1 MVSESQVALSA
12 PPTAHVPVWR
22 DIVIVLAITALC
34 IGVAAHFE
42 LNETVF
48 HFTRQWEYAQLD
60 EWPLGL
66 LVFAVCLV
74 WLSWRRYRQA
84 RDEIIARQAAEAQ
97 LGGVLAENR
106 RLAQGQLQVQEN
118 ERKNLARELHDELGQ
133 YLNAIKLDAVSIY
146 DPASTDLEF
155 VRKAALD
162 IIQTT
167 DHIHGVV
174 SDMIRRLRPVGLDEL
189 GLVAAL
195 EHCIDHWRQRRPETQ
210 FTFSVRGNFD
220 GLDEPVNLTI
230 YRIMQEALTNA
241 YKHAEARHVD
251 VVLEKTAV
259 FPGAPDALSLC
270 VCDDGH
276 GMQPQATST
285 GYGLNGMR
293 ERVEMLGG
301 MFVLES
307 SPGGGVTLTAV
318 LPTGVQR

>member
-1 MVSESQVALSA
+1 
-12 PPTAHVPVWR
+12 VWR
-22 DIVIVLAITALC
+22 DIVVVLAITAFC

-48 HFTRQWEYAQLD
+48 RFTRHWEYAQLD

-84 RDEIIARQAAEAQ
+84 SDEIRARQAAEAQ
-97 LGGVLAENR
+97 LAGVLAENR
-106 RLAQGQLQVQEN
+106 RLAQGQLRVQED

-155 VRKAALD
+155 IGKAALD

-174 SDMIRRLRPVGLDEL
+174 NDMIRRLRPVGLDEL

-210 FTFSVRGNFD
+210 FTLAVRGNFD

-230 YRIMQEALTNA
+230 YRIMQEGLTNA

-251 VVLEKTAV
+251 VVLERTAAL
-259 FPGAPDALSLC
+259 PGAPDALSLC
-270 VCDDGH
+270 VCDDGR
-276 GMQPQATST
+276 GMQPHATCT

-307 SPGGGVTLTAV
+307 SPGSGVSLTAT
-318 LPTGVQR
+318 LPTGMQR